1 MKGKQKL
8 CTYNKDM
15 CTANKFVHFY
25 ALIYIVVSR
34 KYFFLFF
41 INNATTRSSFSSSS
55 TMHLST
61 RCALDNIQFDL
72 EMHKCDISFLC
83 IIL

>member
-25 ALIYIVVSR
+25 AQIYIVVSH
-34 KYFFLFF
+34 KYFFLNYFF
-41 INNATTRSSFSSSS
+41 TNNATTRSSFSSSS

-72 EMHKCDISFLC
+72 HRNAQM
-83 IIL
+83 